1 MTRGD
6 NQRLT
11 TRLRASISATIIT
24 SPRHQT
30 RILIVARLSS
40 RSSRYTGPKR
50 SPPPS
55 GSGAEQQATAERDRG
70 RLAQKPSEIPVKGW
84 KDILW
89 RVYERF
95 GRDRILLVAAGVT
108 FYALLAFFPAIAA
121 LVSLYGLFADPSTVT
136 KHLADLSG
144 ILPGGA
150 MDLISDQMKRI
161 TSKGSGT
168 LGFAFFSGL
177 AISLWSANAGMKAI
191 FDALN
196 VVYEEE
202 EKRSFVVLALQALAC
217 TLAALVFILV
227 TLGAV
232 VVLPILLKLLPFG
245 NVMEWLLSIL
255 RWPILYGVVVLGL
268 ACIYRYGPSR
278 DNAQWRW
285 LTWSSALAAAV
296 WLVGSMLFS
305 WYVAHFGTY
314 NETYGSLG
322 AAVGFMTWVWLS
334 TIVVLVGAEINAEME
349 HQTAR
354 DTTVRPEKPLGAR
367 GARMADTLGKAKT

>member
-1 MTRGD
+1 MLLLAAALIPFVPSRCGPTAQARSRG
-6 NQRLT
+6 
-11 TRLRASISATIIT
+11 RAGEAQ
-24 SPRHQT
+24 P
-30 RILIVARLSS
+30 
-40 RSSRYTGPKR
+40 GPKR

-70 RLAQKPSEIPVKGW
+70 RLAQKPSEIPAKGW

-150 MDLISDQMKRI
+150 MDLISDQVKRI

-177 AISLWSANAGMKAI
+177 AISLWSANAVMKAI

-202 EKRSFVVLALQALAC
+202 EKRSFVVLTLQALAC

-227 TLGAV
+227 
-232 VVLPILLKLLPFG
+232 
-245 NVMEWLLSIL
+245 
-255 RWPILYGVVVLGL
+255 
-268 ACIYRYGPSR
+268 
-278 DNAQWRW
+278 
-285 LTWSSALAAAV
+285 
-296 WLVGSMLFS
+296 
-305 WYVAHFGTY
+305 
-314 NETYGSLG
+314 SLNH
-322 AAVGFMTWVWLS
+322 V
-334 TIVVLVGAEINAEME
+334 
-349 HQTAR
+349 
-354 DTTVRPEKPLGAR
+354 
-367 GARMADTLGKAKT
+367 

>member
-1 MTRGD
+1 M
-6 NQRLT
+6 
-11 TRLRASISATIIT
+11 
-24 SPRHQT
+24 
-30 RILIVARLSS
+30 
-40 RSSRYTGPKR
+40 
-50 SPPPS
+50 
-55 GSGAEQQATAERDRG
+55 
-70 RLAQKPSEIPVKGW
+70 
-84 KDILW
+84 W

-95 GRDRILLVAAGVT
+95 SRDRILLVAAGVT

-150 MDLISDQMKRI
+150 MDLISDQVKRI

-202 EKRSFVVLALQALAC
+202 EKRSFVALTLQALAC
-217 TLAALVFILV
+217 TLGALVFFLL

-232 VVLPILLKLLPFG
+232 VVLPVVLKVLPFG
-245 NVMEWLLSIL
+245 NVVEWLLTIL

-278 DNAQWRW
+278 DKAQWRW
-285 LTWSSALAAAV
+285 LTWGSVLAAAV
-296 WLVGSMLFS
+296 WLVVSMLFS
-305 WYVAHFGTY
+305 WYVANFGTY

-334 TIVVLVGAEINAEME
+334 TTVVLVGAEINAEME

-354 DTTVRPEKPLGAR
+354 DTTVRPEKPMGAR
-367 GARMADTLGKAKT
+367 GARMADTVGEAKS

>member
-1 MTRGD
+1 
-6 NQRLT
+6 
-11 TRLRASISATIIT
+11 
-24 SPRHQT
+24 
-30 RILIVARLSS
+30 
-40 RSSRYTGPKR
+40 
-50 SPPPS
+50 
-55 GSGAEQQATAERDRG
+55 
-70 RLAQKPSEIPVKGW
+70 
-84 KDILW
+84 LW

-95 GRDRILLVAAGVT
+95 SRDRILLVAAGVT

-150 MDLISDQMKRI
+150 MDLISDQVKRI

-202 EKRSFVVLALQALAC
+202 EKRSFVALTLQALAC
-217 TLAALVFILV
+217 TLGALVFFLL

-232 VVLPILLKLLPFG
+232 VVLPVVLKVLPFG
-245 NVMEWLLSIL
+245 NVVEWLLTIL

-278 DNAQWRW
+278 DKAQWRW
-285 LTWSSALAAAV
+285 LTWGSVLAAAV
-296 WLVGSMLFS
+296 WLVVSMLFS
-305 WYVAHFGTY
+305 WYVANFGTY

-334 TIVVLVGAEINAEME
+334 TTVVLVGAEINAEME

-354 DTTVRPEKPLGAR
+354 DTTVRPEKPMGAR
-367 GARMADTLGKAKT
+367 GARMADTVGEAKS

>member
-1 MTRGD
+1 MV
-6 NQRLT
+6 
-11 TRLRASISATIIT
+11 RA
-24 SPRHQT
+24 
-30 RILIVARLSS
+30 
-40 RSSRYTGPKR
+40 
-50 SPPPS
+50 
-55 GSGAEQQATAERDRG
+55 
-70 RLAQKPSEIPVKGW
+70 KGW

-95 GRDRILLVAAGVT
+95 SRDRILLVAAGVT

-150 MDLISDQMKRI
+150 MDLISDQVKRI

-202 EKRSFVVLALQALAC
+202 EKRSFVALTLQALAC
-217 TLAALVFILV
+217 TLGALVFFLL

-232 VVLPILLKLLPFG
+232 VVLPVVLKVLPFG
-245 NVMEWLLSIL
+245 NVVEWLLTIL

-278 DNAQWRW
+278 DKAQWRW
-285 LTWSSALAAAV
+285 LTWGSVLAAAV
-296 WLVGSMLFS
+296 WLVVSMLFS
-305 WYVAHFGTY
+305 WYVANFGTY

-334 TIVVLVGAEINAEME
+334 TTVVLVGAEINAEME

-354 DTTVRPEKPLGAR
+354 DTTVRPEKPMGAR
-367 GARMADTLGKAKT
+367 GARMADTVGEAKS

>member
-1 MTRGD
+1 
-6 NQRLT
+6 
-11 TRLRASISATIIT
+11 
-24 SPRHQT
+24 
-30 RILIVARLSS
+30 
-40 RSSRYTGPKR
+40 
-50 SPPPS
+50 
-55 GSGAEQQATAERDRG
+55 
-70 RLAQKPSEIPVKGW
+70 
-84 KDILW
+84 LW

-95 GRDRILLVAAGVT
+95 SRDRILLVAAGVT

-150 MDLISDQMKRI
+150 MDLISDQVKRI

-202 EKRSFVVLALQALAC
+202 EKRSFVALTLQALAC
-217 TLAALVFILV
+217 TLGALVFFLL

-232 VVLPILLKLLPFG
+232 VVLPVVLKVLPFG
-245 NVMEWLLSIL
+245 NVVEWLLTIL

-278 DNAQWRW
+278 DKAQWRW
-285 LTWSSALAAAV
+285 LTWGSALAAAV
-296 WLVGSMLFS
+296 WLVVSMLFS
-305 WYVAHFGTY
+305 WYVANFGTY

-334 TIVVLVGAEINAEME
+334 TTVVLVGAEINAEME

-354 DTTVRPEKPLGAR
+354 DTTVRPEKPMGAR
-367 GARMADTLGKAKT
+367 GARMADTLGEAKS